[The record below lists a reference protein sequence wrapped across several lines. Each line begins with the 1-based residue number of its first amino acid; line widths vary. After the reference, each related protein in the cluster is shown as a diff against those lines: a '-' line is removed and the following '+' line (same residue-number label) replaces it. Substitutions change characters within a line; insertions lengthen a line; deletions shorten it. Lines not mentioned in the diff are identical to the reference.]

1 MSYKSRKFDPCISE
15 SLLMTLTFDQQKQI
29 DKIKDKRY
37 LCFSNHNII
46 VNVLDLDL
54 NREQSINLIHN

>member
-1 MSYKSRKFDPCISE
+1 MSNKSGKFDPCISE

-29 DKIKDKRY
+29 DKIEDKRY
-37 LCFSNHNII
+37 LSFSNHSII
-46 VNVLDLDL
+46 VNELDLDL

>member
-46 VNVLDLDL
+46 VNVTRLGPK
-54 NREQSINLIHN
+54 